1 MGTVFFRGTYD
12 EAFQLLLEAR
22 DYLTYLEPSERAV
35 LTLNQRLAANQEA
48 MRLTSR
54 LTQVMAWLL
63 VRRAVQAG
71 EISFEDALHSD
82 RRLDGQGV
90 CLTQI
95 GDEDAAPLPRGL
107 KDLLGRSYRLYAR
120 VDRLDKAM
128 GPMLGGAPG
137 CADASFA
144 HTTH

>member
-1 MGTVFFRGTYD
+1 MKTVFFRGTYD

-22 DYLTYLEPSERAV
+22 DYLAHLEPSEGAV
-35 LTLNQRLAANQEA
+35 LTPKERLAATQEA
-48 MRLTSR
+48 TRLTAR
-54 LTQVMAWLL
+54 LLQVMAWLL
-63 VRRAVQAG
+63 VRRAVQEG
-71 EISFEDALHSD
+71 EMSFEDALHAD

-95 GDEDAAPLPRGL
+95 GDKEAAPLPRGL

-128 GPMLGGAPG
+128 GPTLGGTEI
-137 CADASFA
+137 SFA
-144 HTTH
+144 RKTH

>member
-12 EAFQLLLEAR
+12 EAFQLLVEAR

-35 LTLNQRLAANQEA
+35 LTLDQRLAANREA

-63 VRRAVQAG
+63 VRRAVQEG
-71 EISFEDALHSD
+71 EISFEEALHSD
-82 RRLDGQGV
+82 RRLDGQRV

-95 GDEDAAPLPRGL
+95 EDEDIAPLPRGL
-107 KDLLGRSYRLYAR
+107 KDLLGRSYNLYAR

-128 GPMLGGAPG
+128 GPMPA
-137 CADASFA
+137 CADIAFA